1 MTHSISIFMAFTFCV
16 FISACSME
24 RDFDAIEMADQQ
36 DTNQETTETT
46 STDQQED
53 KNTLEQ
59 EINIPSEGV
68 QDSAGSQIPGNMN
81 ETSTSDT
88 SDTSSNSD
96 TSDTSSNSDTSD
108 TSSNSD
114 TSDDTS
120 FSEVHNQVIQSKC
133 VACHTSSS
141 IAGQTN
147 LIFSPGKSDVE
158 FNNKDALEGY
168 LLLNEDNAQTIKDKA
183 RGLSQHGGGSVL
195 AVSSSE
201 YILWAAYI
209 DSITQSNQPNTD
221 SETDNNQDQTGLEQA
236 NLEQGNSYT
245 IESQATTYRRASLI
259 LTGHIPVASKLIE
272 VDQFNNSDFNEALK
286 NLLQGDGFHEFIKTS
301 ANDQLL
307 VRRLVANA
315 YREIGQGLEKHYS
328 EYKSI
333 ATSTSERDE
342 LAQEL
347 EEEPLELMAYVIE
360 NDRPYSEILT
370 ADYTLASIKSAR
382 LFKADTQSD
391 SAFKPVKNSGQSLIS
406 GRFTDFDVDS
416 STQIPHAGLLTSYAY
431 LNKYPTTATN
441 RNRARASATLK
452 HFLGFDVEDS
462 SAREI
467 SNDALS
473 DDENPTMNNP
483 ACTVCHSTLDPIAGA
498 FQNFGGQGIFK
509 DRRYGLDSLDAE
521 YAETDKNSPYQ
532 TGDTWYRDM
541 REPGFYNN
549 VSQDNSNSLNWLAH
563 QLVLDDR
570 FATGTVKFWW
580 PAIFGE
586 ELLSASSE
594 RHQLDAQA
602 TLIESLAT
610 DFREHL
616 NLKTLLVDMLSSDYF
631 RAHKKTTGEVDA
643 NGLNIHGGGK
653 RLLTPEQLQAKINS
667 LSGFVWKEERP
678 HLTNDYNI
686 YYGGIDSNEVE
697 KRSRSISNVM
707 ARVAEKS
714 ALSSSCAIVA
724 TEFNKA
730 KSDRQLFTEVE
741 RDQAPG
747 NYHSAKLQL
756 PAEDS
761 SGMQSVRYSMEVA
774 PGNVKVRMEKPTKQ
788 VFWQSL
794 RITDAKQN
802 IVIEGDMAE
811 LIAQTDWIKGSGGPA
826 WSLTTDEKTAYSL
839 CCSSR
844 YLEIEIPIEH
854 AGQLSIEMQMW
865 AQADDTSID
874 VTIEQSEANTILKDD
889 SSQLVKRQL
898 VVLFERLL
906 NEKHTIYAPE
916 IELAFGLF
924 TQLRTAKIARGSH
937 ADMKE
942 SDIDCLYYDAQGV
955 PESEWA
961 KDTLHTLTAWRGV
974 LAALMM
980 DPAFIYE

>member
-1 MTHSISIFMAFTFCV
+1 MS
-16 FISACSME
+16 
-24 RDFDAIEMADQQ
+24 
-36 DTNQETTETT
+36 
-46 STDQQED
+46 
-53 KNTLEQ
+53 L
-59 EINIPSEGV
+59 SEG
-68 QDSAGSQIPGNMN
+68 
-81 ETSTSDT
+81 
-88 SDTSSNSD
+88 
-96 TSDTSSNSDTSD
+96 
-108 TSSNSD
+108 
-114 TSDDTS
+114 
-120 FSEVHNQVIQSKC
+120 
-133 VACHTSSS
+133 
-141 IAGQTN
+141 
-147 LIFSPGKSDVE
+147 
-158 FNNKDALEGY
+158 
-168 LLLNEDNAQTIKDKA
+168 NAQTIKDKA
-183 RGLSQHGGGSVL
+183 RGLNQHGGGSVL

-209 DSITQSNQPNTD
+209 DSITLNNPD
-221 SETDNNQDQTGLEQA
+221 SETDNNQDQTDLEQA
-236 NLEQGNSYT
+236 DLNQGNSYT

-259 LTGHIPVASKLIE
+259 LTGHIPTASKLIE
-272 VDQFNNSDFNEALK
+272 VDQLNISDFNTALK

-307 VRRLVANA
+307 VRRLVVNA
-315 YREIGQGLEKHYS
+315 YREIGQGIEKHYS

-333 ATSTSERDE
+333 ATNNDERDE

-370 ADYTLASIKSAR
+370 ANYTLASIKSAR
-382 LFKADTQSD
+382 LFKADEQTD
-391 SAFKPVKNSGQSLIS
+391 PTFKPVQNVGQSLIM

-483 ACTVCHSTLDPIAGA
+483 ACTVCHATLDPIAGA
-498 FQNFGGQGIFK
+498 FQNFGGQGIFR

-521 YAETDKNSPYQ
+521 YAETDEDSPYQ

-541 REPGFYNN
+541 REPGFYNT

-586 ELLSASSE
+586 ELLSASSQ
-594 RHQLDAQA
+594 RHQLDAQT

-616 NLKTLLVDMLSSDYF
+616 NLKTLLVNMLSSDYF
-631 RAHKKTTGEVDA
+631 RAHKKTGGEVDA
-643 NGLNIHGGGK
+643 TRLNIHGGGS
-653 RLLTPEQLQAKINS
+653 RLLTPEQLQAKIKS
-667 LSGFVWKEERP
+667 LSGFIWNEDKP

-697 KRSRSISNVM
+697 QRSRSISNVM

-724 TEFNKA
+724 TEFNQVKA
-730 KSDRQLFTEVE
+730 DRKLFTAVE
-741 RDQAPG
+741 RDHAPG
-747 NYHSAKLQL
+747 NYHSDKLTL
-756 PAEDS
+756 PAENT
-761 SGMQSVRYSMEVA
+761 SGMQTVNY
-774 PGNVKVRMEKPTKQ
+774 NVKVTAGKVTIRMEKPSHK

-802 IVIEGDMAE
+802 VIIEGEMAE
-811 LIAQTDWIKGSGGPA
+811 LVSQTDWITGSGDPA
-826 WSLTTDEKTAYSL
+826 WSLTTDEKSAYYL

-844 YLEIEIPIEH
+844 YLEIEIPVEH

-865 AQADDTSID
+865 AENDNTSID
-874 VTIEQSEANTILKDD
+874 VTINQTEATTMLTDE
-889 SSQLVKRQL
+889 SSLLVKQQL

-906 NEKHTIYAPE
+906 NETYTIDNQE
-916 IELAFGLF
+916 ISMAFNLF
-924 TQLRTAKIARGSH
+924 TQLRAAKIARGAHS
-937 ADMKE
+937 DMKE
-942 SDIDCLYYDAQGV
+942 SNIDCLYYDTQGV
-955 PESEWA
+955 PEADWA
-961 KDTLHTLTAWRGV
+961 QDTHHTLTAWRGV

-980 DPAFIYE
+980 DPAFISE